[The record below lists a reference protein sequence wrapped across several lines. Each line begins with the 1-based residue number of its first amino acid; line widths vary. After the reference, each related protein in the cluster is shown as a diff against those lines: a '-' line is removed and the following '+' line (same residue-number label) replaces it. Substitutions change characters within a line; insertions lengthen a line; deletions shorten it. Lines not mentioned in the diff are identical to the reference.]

1 MKLCDSCR
9 HIPPL
14 EMTGEPWWHKCKPR
28 NASFILIAASAAIH
42 NPRAGGPSN
51 LRTLSIH
58 NPSTQPAA
66 PAATTTLGPGARQTY
81 EPLGR
86 RPIHLKN
93 PSTQPFYT
101 TLLHNP
107 PPTGGHN
114 LRPGG
119 PSTFPF
125 TTLLH
130 NLPAPA
136 GHNPHGGAV
145 PLCAQRA
152 PPLNHQAPLFLL
164 LYTTGRNVNFFMI
177 LEVF

>member
-28 NASFILIAASAAIH
+28 NAGFILIAASAAIH

-101 TLLHNP
+101 TRRRQAATTFGPEGRQPFHSQPFYTTCLRQQATT
-107 PPTGGHN
+107 PTAE
-114 LRPGG
+114 PC
-119 PSTFPF
+119 PF
-125 TTLLH
+125 
-130 NLPAPA
+130 APK
-136 GHNPHGGAV
+136 G
-145 PLCAQRA
+145 R